1 MVSGI
6 TGSGASSIIYEL
18 LQEKKI
24 AVSEDGKTEQS
35 EETTWKY
42 DTVSVSDAARSY
54 SPPAPPPDFS
64 DMDDEELTA
73 WLREAES
80 KYGVTLSEDGSKSA
94 EDLSAEE
101 LQSIREA
108 LSAGP
113 RGGAG
118 GPQGPPPAGG
128 AGGPQGAPPAG
139 GPQGPPPA
147 GGTGG
152 ALAAESESDEEES
165 LADYIAALRE
175 QLRQEYAEGESRKA
189 SASYAVDPTVQAAI
203 AAYASD

>member
-139 GPQGPPPA
+139 G
-147 GGTGG
+147 TGG
-152 ALAAESESDEEES
+152 DLAAESESDEEES